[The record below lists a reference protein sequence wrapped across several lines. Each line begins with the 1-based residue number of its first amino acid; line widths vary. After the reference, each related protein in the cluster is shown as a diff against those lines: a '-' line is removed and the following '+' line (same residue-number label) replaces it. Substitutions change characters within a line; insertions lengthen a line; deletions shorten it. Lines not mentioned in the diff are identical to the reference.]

1 MVETFTPKSESD
13 LAWFVSQGWTVSVAE
28 LFSLHNKETF
38 PSHVFPMSTWIPLFP
53 LLCFLLTRLAKTD
66 TKLAALLLKLHS
78 LNKDGLGPSCTWT
91 KCIKASSWCF
101 KGSPSS
107 ALTETCTT
115 SPFNASFNAFSL
127 DVVMGSFGIC
137 NGSLVFVGWF
147 TSSLLTSKWFDL
159 KSKLVSNKVRSTTL
173 KVTLITSYSL
183 GRSTL

>member
-78 LNKDGLGPSCTWT
+78 LNKDGLGPSFTWT

-115 SPFNASFNAFSL
+115 SPFNASFNAFFWTL
-127 DVVMGSFGIC
+127 WWAHLEYVMDPWCLWVDSHHLCSPQNDSI
-137 NGSLVFVGWF
+137 
-147 TSSLLTSKWFDL
+147 
-159 KSKLVSNKVRSTTL
+159 SNQNLCQTK
-173 KVTLITSYSL
+173 
-183 GRSTL
+183 